1 MLNAKIYSNIHRGG
15 GRGAMIPLNFLKIL
29 PLSCIF
35 GINKKMDINL
45 NNGPLDFY
53 EKHIMNLYN

>member
-1 MLNAKIYSNIHRGG
+1 
-15 GRGAMIPLNFLKIL
+15 MIPLNFLKIL